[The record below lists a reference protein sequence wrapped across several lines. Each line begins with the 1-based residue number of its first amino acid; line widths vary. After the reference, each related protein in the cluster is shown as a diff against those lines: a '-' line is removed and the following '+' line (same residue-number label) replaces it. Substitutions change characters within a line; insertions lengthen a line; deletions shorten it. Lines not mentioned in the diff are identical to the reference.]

1 VHEVASIARLAF
13 NISVSRKAYSDS
25 VFLCHNLAAS
35 EIEFSINPN
44 PIMKNILLASL
55 FLLSANSINAQVLSF
70 EKLASFTVAQ
80 IDSMIVEAVPI
91 PGLIQAVHPVDLYK
105 VVYLTPYIHPDSL
118 VTASMAIAVPVN
130 SPCEFPL
137 VGYGHGTQA
146 DRWGSASNMAGAQWD
161 VNCIFASTGY
171 TVAMPDYLGLG
182 DADPRVTIHP
192 YTHAYSQANTMINS
206 LRASRYVCDSL
217 NIHLNGQVF
226 LYGYS
231 QGGGTTVATVKEIQE
246 NYPLEFDIAG
256 AAPMSGAYDLIDAQ
270 VDLMA
275 SDDVYP
281 TPGYLPYVVL
291 AYQSVYGNLFNDPS
305 EFLKSPYDTL
315 IPPLFYEGN
324 TGIGS
329 INDQSTPVPKDM
341 VIDSVINAFLTDSLH
356 PLRLDLRENDLIR
369 DWFPIVPMKLFY
381 CEGDD
386 QVTYLNSEVAYDTWV
401 TMGAD
406 TSLLEKHD
414 FGPLDH
420 GGCAPLAILAG
431 KEYFDGLSWACGTGI
446 DKSSIDEIEMKLV
459 PNPARDE
466 VNVTVNSKNR
476 RDVQIRVFDL
486 LGNRVQEL
494 SLDGTNEK
502 KTITVDVSTLPAGI
516 YLVSATNGQSRESL
530 KLIKQ

>member
-1 VHEVASIARLAF
+1 
-13 NISVSRKAYSDS
+13 
-25 VFLCHNLAAS
+25 
-35 EIEFSINPN
+35 
-44 PIMKNILLASL
+44 MKNLFLASL
-55 FLLSANSINAQVLSF
+55 LLFSAHSINAQVLSV

-80 IDSMIVEAVPI
+80 IDSMIDLAVPI

-105 VVYLTPYIHPDSL
+105 VIYLTPYIHPDSL
-118 VTASMAIAVPVN
+118 VTASMAVAFPIN

-182 DADPRVTIHP
+182 DADPRVLIHP
-192 YTHAYSQANTMINS
+192 YTHAFSQANTMINS
-206 LRASRYVCDSL
+206 LRASRHVCDSL
-217 NIHLNGQVF
+217 DILLNGQVF

-246 NYPLEFDIAG
+246 NYPAEFDIAG
-256 AAPMSGAYDLIDAQ
+256 SAPMAGAYDLIDAQ
-270 VDLMA
+270 VDLIA

-291 AYQSVYGNLFNDPS
+291 AYQSVYQNMFDEPS
-305 EFLKSPYDTL
+305 DFLKSPYDTI

-329 INDQSTPVPKDM
+329 INNQSTPVPKHM
-341 VIDSVINAFLTDSLH
+341 VIDSVVNSFLTDSLH
-356 PLRLDLRENDLIR
+356 PLRLNLRENDLIR
-369 DWFPIVPMKLFY
+369 DWYPTSPMKLFY

-401 TMGAD
+401 SMGAD
-406 TSLLEKHD
+406 TSLLEKQD
-414 FGPLDH
+414 FGLLDH

-431 KEYFDGLSWACGTGI
+431 KEYFDELSWACGTGI
-446 DKSSIDEIEMKLV
+446 SESSIDDIEMTLV
-459 PNPARDE
+459 PNPARTE
-466 VNVTVNSKNR
+466 LNVKVSSNNR
-476 RDVQIRVFDL
+476 DNVQIRVFDL
-486 LGNRVQEL
+486 VGNRIREF
-494 SLDGTNEK
+494 SIGGTNQIR
-502 KTITVDVSTLPAGI
+502 TIKVDISTLPSGI
-516 YLVSATNGQSRESL
+516 YLVSATNGVSSESL